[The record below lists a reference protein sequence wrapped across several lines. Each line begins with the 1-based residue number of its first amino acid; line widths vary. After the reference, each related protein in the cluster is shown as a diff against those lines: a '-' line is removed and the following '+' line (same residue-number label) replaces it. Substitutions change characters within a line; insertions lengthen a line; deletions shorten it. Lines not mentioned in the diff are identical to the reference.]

1 LQNLNATAILDF
13 PAAAIPVNQ
22 FNGIG
27 KVRQAMGI
35 PDYIARVP
43 LLQYRRNVRVQ
54 PLPIG
59 LRRGLR

>member
-1 LQNLNATAILDF
+1 LQSLHAPAILDF

-43 LLQYRRNVRVQ
+43 LLQ
-54 PLPIG
+54 
-59 LRRGLR
+59 